1 MGFGTMALMTKVVIY
16 GFSVEMSIAAYL
28 LYRKSFKEETKQ
40 CILFSLA
47 MGMGMFLL
55 HRIAIEL
62 LSIGITVLTP
72 NGKTDSGINIMTSS
86 FWSIGLVIMYY
97 ISTLFVSAELLGRLL
112 RKLFKKET
120 LKLHT
125 FKLGVIGI
133 VWQVLVIAMVIML
146 YGAGSI

>member
-1 MGFGTMALMTKVVIY
+1 MGFEKMALMTEMVIY
-16 GFSVEMSIAAYL
+16 GFSLEMSIAAYL
-28 LYRKSFKEETKQ
+28 LYRKSFKKETKQ

-62 LSIGITVLTP
+62 LSIGIMVLTP
-72 NGKTDSGINIMTSS
+72 NGTESGIDIMTSS

-97 ISTLFVSAELLGRLL
+97 IGTLFVSAELLGRLL

-125 FKLGVIGI
+125 FKLGIIAI
-133 VWQVLVIAMVIML
+133 VWQGFVLAMVIML

>member
-1 MGFGTMALMTKVVIY
+1 MGFEKMALMTEMVIY
-16 GFSVEMSIAAYL
+16 GFSLVMSIAAYL
-28 LYRKSFKEETKQ
+28 LYRKSFKKETKQ

-62 LSIGITVLTP
+62 LSIGIMVLTP
-72 NGKTDSGINIMTSS
+72 NGTKSGIDIMTSS
-86 FWSIGLVIMYY
+86 FWSIGLVVMYY
-97 ISTLFVSAELLGRLL
+97 IGTLFVSAELLGRLL